1 MIITCLKCNRHVDT
15 GTAVP
20 GDVVTCRCGLG
31 LMVPEGPAAAG
42 KMNCPACGAPVDPDL
57 AKCNYCDTKLA
68 TVMCP
73 KCFGAVFDGVK
84 HCPHC
89 GEALSDR
96 MVIHHGDETEHKCP
110 RCGEELRIEVVAG
123 APLERCPACEG
134 LWVDRETAERL
145 YKNRE
150 QADPVRKMTKP
161 KGPPRQEV
169 DTKKVKKEGYIK
181 CPVCQNIMNRQNFG
195 RYSGVIIDVCMKHG
209 TWFDADELRRILDF
223 IAAGGLDK
231 AARRE
236 KEKLEDEIR
245 RLKSRRM
252 LGGDHETG
260 AFGGASA
267 FSGRLN
273 SERSALGLVGTLFRT
288 LLK

>member
-1 MIITCLKCNRHVDT
+1 VIITCLKCNRHVDT
-15 GTAVP
+15 GTAVA
-20 GDVVTCRCGLG
+20 GDVVKCRCGLG

-73 KCFGAVFDGVK
+73 KCFGVVFDGVK

-89 GEALSDR
+89 GEALSER
-96 MVIHHGDETEHKCP
+96 MVIHHGDETQHKCP
-110 RCGEELRIEVVAG
+110 RCDEELRIEVVAG
-123 APLERCPACEG
+123 APLERCPGCEG

-145 YKNRE
+145 YQDRD

-161 KGPPRQEV
+161 AGPPRQEV
-169 DTKKVKKEGYIK
+169 DTRKVKKEGYIK
-181 CPVCQNIMNRQNFG
+181 CPVCQTIMNRMNFG
-195 RYSGVIIDVCMKHG
+195 RYSGVIIDICNKHG

-236 KEKLEDEIR
+236 KEKLEEEIAY
-245 RLKSRRM
+245 LKAKQR
-252 LGGDHETG
+252 GDIEYSSVPI
-260 AFGGASA
+260 GGARSLH
-267 FSGRLN
+267 GRLN
-273 SERSALGLVGTLFRT
+273 SERSALGIVGTLFRT

>member
-1 MIITCLKCNRHVDT
+1 VIITCLKCNRHVDT
-15 GTAVP
+15 GTAVA

-57 AKCNYCDTKLA
+57 ARCNYCDTKLA

-73 KCFGAVFDGVK
+73 RCFGAVFEGVK

-89 GEALSDR
+89 GEALSER

-110 RCGEELRIEVVAG
+110 RCEEELRIEVVAG

-145 YKNRE
+145 YKDRE

-161 KGPPRQEV
+161 VGPPRQEV
-169 DTKKVKKEGYIK
+169 DTQKVKKEGYIK
-181 CPVCQNIMNRQNFG
+181 CPVCQTIMNRQNFG

-236 KEKLEDEIR
+236 KEKLEEEIR

-260 AFGGASA
+260 SFGGASA

-273 SERSALGLVGTLFRT
+273 SERSALRLVGTLFRT